1 MGVKGR
7 AGLMRNALKLYVL
20 AILLP
25 LLLFAAWL
33 CGLTVRE
40 HYERT
45 VEDGWSLLRVT
56 RNSVLTNASLVENLL
71 DMLAYDADVQRLLSN
86 GNMSDYERVILQIY
100 DVRATLSTAAT
111 YLKDLDGS
119 ITLFSAN
126 DRMPESFWYAL
137 HMDRIEDA
145 ADFAAFQDSG
155 STSAWVG
162 LAPLHP
168 QSTVLRSED
177 NMDAYTYYRWVMEG
191 TRRIGALKC
200 GVSPEQLFSPVRMNA
215 GDAALYVAR
224 DGAAILQTGD
234 GALPDYDAAQ
244 SGQRVERVGRR
255 LLLVCPLDGLG
266 ADLLLELDYGAILF
280 RGWLNGLPQLMI
292 LLLSS
297 AFLFWMIRRYLR
309 AIQVRLDEAVVIG
322 ERAKAGQMDIAFPKL
337 RNDEISQLVGAFNV
351 LLGRLQAQA
360 QQQIASERAQ
370 RRILQLALQ
379 YQMNPHFLFNTL
391 NWLQMSVEMGV
402 DKETLSDGI
411 VLLGKLLR
419 YNLNSDAYSILREE
433 LESTNNYVRLMNMCK
448 RGSICFEMDLQG
460 IDAGERIIRFLFQPL
475 CENAIQHGM
484 IPQRP
489 LTIRLRGWR
498 EGSDLCF
505 AVEND
510 GKPVDP
516 DAIPRLLDGHGAIH
530 SGRGVGLSNIAARID
545 LLYAKGSGIS
555 IRVEDGWT
563 RVLLRL
569 CINGGDDGVAASA
582 DR

>member
-280 RGWLNGLPQLMI
+280 RGWLNGLPQMMI

-475 CENAIQHGM
+475 CENAHPARHDPAAPAHHPPARLARGKRPLLRRRKRRQAGRSGCDPAPAGRSWRH
-484 IPQRP
+484 PQRS
-489 LTIRLRGWR
+489 RRR
-498 EGSDLCF
+498 
-505 AVEND
+505 AVQH
-510 GKPVDP
+510 
-516 DAIPRLLDGHGAIH
+516 R
-530 SGRGVGLSNIAARID
+530 R
-545 LLYAKGSGIS
+545 
-555 IRVEDGWT
+555 
-563 RVLLRL
+563 
-569 CINGGDDGVAASA
+569 A
-582 DR
+582 DRPALRQGLRHFHPRGGRLDARTAQTVHQWR